1 MLEPFKANFGNV
13 MHMDSGNYTTI
24 PSAMFGPTVPLPE
37 IPQMICFAYQRFI
50 DRIIANRENPVILTP

>member
-37 IPQMICFAYQRFI
+37 IPQMKSLAYQ
-50 DRIIANRENPVILTP
+50 